1 MEFIFSKKAR
11 MITMILMALGVLG
24 TIGGYIAVNFHVGHV
39 HHGHEVTMQEWWSN
53 LLVCGFFFF
62 AIALGGLFFY
72 ALQYAAEVGWTS
84 QLKRVFEAVFHRNVM
99 VFGGV
104 LLVVFLGASLHQ
116 HHTYHWMDA
125 STFNEYMIPGEGE
138 HAHHEYTND
147 ENEPGAIAN
156 PSFDYL
162 IAGKTAYLN
171 QGFWW
176 IRTIVY
182 MATFMFFANWFRKKS
197 LEEDATEGT
206 TVHFKMFKRSAVFL
220 VLFAVFTSTLAWD
233 WLMSIDAHWF
243 STMYGWYVFS
253 GMWVTFMI
261 FATLVVLYL
270 KEKDLLPHVNQSHI
284 HDMGKWMFAISML
297 WSYLGLCQFLLIWYA
312 DIPEE
317 TTYYLARFQDYGFPL
332 VFMCLVNFA
341 LPFFMLIARDAKR
354 NKVFLRLAGILIL
367 IGHYIDVYL
376 LVMPGTMSGH
386 SHYSWWQPLMFLG
399 FLGLFL
405 YLMLNSMSKAPL
417 IPKNHPF
424 LDESEHH
431 HI

>member
-1 MEFIFSKKAR
+1 
-11 MITMILMALGVLG
+11 MILMALGVIG
-24 TIGGYIAVNFHVGHV
+24 TIGGYIAVNSHVGHV

-84 QLKRVFEAVFHRNVM
+84 QLKRVFEAVYHRNVM

-104 LLVVFLGASLHQ
+104 LLLVFVAASAHQ

-125 STFNEYMIPGEGE
+125 STFSEYMVPATTEGG
-138 HAHHEYTND
+138 HAHYTND
-147 ENEPGAIAN
+147 ATEAGAIAN
-156 PSFDYL
+156 PSFDYI
-162 IAGKTAYLN
+162 IAGKSAYLN

-182 MATFMFFANWFRKKS
+182 MAVFMYFAHWFRKKS
-197 LEEDATEGT
+197 LEEDSTEGT

-220 VLFAVFTSTLAWD
+220 VLFAVFSTTLAWD
-233 WLMSIDAHWF
+233 WLMSIDTHWF
-243 STMYGWYVFS
+243 STMYGWYVFA

-270 KEKDLLPHVNQSHI
+270 KEKGLLPHVNQSHI

-312 DIPEE
+312 NIGEE
-317 TTYYLARFQDYGFPL
+317 VIYYQQRFADFGTPL
-332 VFMCLVNFA
+332 IVMCVINFA

-354 NKVFLRLAGILIL
+354 NKVFLRIAGFLIL
-367 IGHYIDVYL
+367 IGHYIDVYI
-376 LVMPGTMSGH
+376 LVMPGTMGDH

-399 FLGLFL
+399 FLGLFV
-405 YLMLNSMSKAPL
+405 YLMFNSMSKAPL